1 MHFTLETTLATNAY
15 IRSQLHTEEIIT
27 VGHRPFSGQDFHMTD
42 QKPL

>member
-1 MHFTLETTLATNAY
+1 MCEFKSVASHRKFTSLLNMHA
-15 IRSQLHTEEIIT
+15 EEIIT